1 MVREVDLALRYFQDA
16 VSKRTYEM
24 LPGMYIFYIMYRVAH
39 MDLDF
44 GGFKKKSP
52 TLLCFHHKNKKYTM
66 YKHKE

>member
-24 LPGMYIFYIMYRVAH
+24 LPGMHIFYIMYRVAH

-44 GGFKKKSP
+44 GGF
-52 TLLCFHHKNKKYTM
+52 
-66 YKHKE
+66 